1 MSKLLLSLFE
11 LDAML
16 ALLPL
21 AYNYPKFQNDVDL
34 KLDVIEASKFARSYY
49 GFGAFMGERA
59 AALYLNKSLALDYD

>member
-1 MSKLLLSLFE
+1 
-11 LDAML
+11 
-16 ALLPL
+16 
-21 AYNYPKFQNDVDL
+21 L